1 MKKEAE
7 KKIQIRKIQIKKTA
21 VCVLLAVWCVF
32 LPGMNVYASAGAT
45 PDLSGVTGPLN
56 VLYSI
61 VAAIISSIGLI
72 ITLWGISE
80 FGIAFQSNDGTAQ
93 AHSFKRIAGGLV
105 MVLAPQILPLLVS
118 VG

>member
-7 KKIQIRKIQIKKTA
+7 KKIQSWKIQLEKLA
-21 VCVLLAVWCVF
+21 VSVLLVAWCVLLT
-32 LPGMNVYASAGAT
+32 GMNVYASAT
-45 PDLSGVTGPLN
+45 KPDLSGVTGPLN

-80 FGIAFQSNDGTAQ
+80 FGIAFQSNDGTSQ
-93 AHSFKRIAGGLV
+93 AHSFKRIAGGLI
-105 MVLAPQILPLLVS
+105 MVLAPQILPLLVT